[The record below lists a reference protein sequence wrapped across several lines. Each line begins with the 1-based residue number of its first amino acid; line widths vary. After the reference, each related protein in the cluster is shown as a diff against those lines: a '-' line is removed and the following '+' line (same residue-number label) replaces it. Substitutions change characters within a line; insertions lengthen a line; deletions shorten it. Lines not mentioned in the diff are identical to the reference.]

1 MTKYVYPCKAIHHYK
16 HLSMNKKLLFIGALA
31 LCSIASSA
39 QEIKVYDTHR
49 KWSAS
54 FDAIIQ
60 GKTVKRLNTKG
71 LTTEATTNTL
81 RVKVITAPNQSESIK
96 DLLEKAGYEAEVAT
110 NQMVV
115 ASISAHYIP
124 TLAKQD
130 DVLYIEEPRQ
140 FRTFMKDVRTDIGA
154 TKAQNGTS
162 LDTPYDGTG
171 VIVGVIDQGFEFDHP
186 AFKNSAKRWG
196 ASIKNGSL
204 RTTAPNSDST
214 DDVGH
219 ATHVSNIAIGR
230 KVSGSNYSG
239 VAPGAEF
246 LPMMSELSDDAIIL
260 QAKAIKNYA
269 ESQGKPWVINM
280 SFGGDNGPHDGCTS
294 YDQSLNNMC
303 GKGGIMVAAASNSGN
318 IKHHAQYTFT
328 ADNDTVYLYIKPD
341 SYNTDHII
349 LSNIASNSADG
360 KEDINAKL
368 VIFYNG
374 KLYTPTQAQLD
385 KGNFYFESEINPYS
399 NKQNI
404 LVSGYGEDLAKAMG
418 IRNVNSCYFMWELSG
433 KKGTS
438 FHAWAA
444 SDYSDFARITKKI
457 NATNKSITTLSG
469 DTDYTYGEGGASIPN
484 SISVASYNMRT
495 TYKNI
500 NGGYSSYKSLGSP
513 SDISTF
519 SSKGPGILPSQT
531 IPTVAAPG
539 GVIISAFSKNSED
552 FDEYSNDNVQRVTV
566 DGKKYY
572 YGVMSGTSMACPV
585 VTGTIALWLQANP
598 DLTPNDIKDIIKKT
612 ARHDTYTDNITW
624 DKSWGYGKIDAYEGL
639 KQAILLRTAINETF
653 NTSTPISIE
662 KSADA
667 WKVLFNNDESYA
679 HIQVVAINGQ
689 VIKELR
695 IDQPRHGNESIINLQ
710 NLTPGV
716 YLLRVNTTASSATK
730 KIIVK

>member
-1 MTKYVYPCKAIHHYK
+1 
-16 HLSMNKKLLFIGALA
+16 MNKKLLFISALA

-54 FDAIIQ
+54 FDALIQ
-60 GKTVKRLNTKG
+60 GQTVKRLGTKG
-71 LTTEATTNTL
+71 IKAEAPTSIL
-81 RVKVITAPNQSESIK
+81 RVKVITTPNQSESVK
-96 DLLEKAGYEAEVAT
+96 DLLEKAGYEAEVAS

-115 ASISAHYIP
+115 ASMPAHYIP
-124 TLAKQD
+124 TLAQQD

-140 FRTFMKDVRTDIGA
+140 FRTFMNDVRTDIGA
-154 TKAQNGTS
+154 TKAQEGTS
-162 LDTPYDGTG
+162 LDTPYDGSG
-171 VIVGVIDQGFEFDHP
+171 VIVGVIDQGFEFGHP

-204 RTTAPNSDST
+204 RTTAPSSDST

-230 KVSGSNYSG
+230 KVSGSKYSG

-303 GKGGIMVAAASNSGN
+303 GKGGIMVAAASNSGD

-328 ADNDTVYLYIKPD
+328 ADNDTVYLNIKPD
-341 SYNTDHII
+341 SYNSEHVI
-349 LSNIASNSADG
+349 LSNIASTIADG
-360 KEDINAKL
+360 KEDIKAKL
-368 VIFYNG
+368 VVFYNG
-374 KLYTPTQAQLD
+374 KIYTPTEAQLE
-385 KGNFYFESEINPYS
+385 KSSFYLESEINPYS

-404 LVSGYGEDLAKAMG
+404 LVSGYGDDLAKTLG
-418 IRNVNSCYFMWELSG
+418 IKNANSCLFMWELSG
-433 KKGTS
+433 KKGTT

-444 SDYSDFARITKKI
+444 SDYSDFTQVTKWCSAKE
-457 NATNKSITTLSG
+457 KYITTLPG

-484 SISVASYNMRT
+484 AISVASYNMRT
-495 TYKNI
+495 SYRDI
-500 NGGYSSYKSLGSP
+500 NGKFQSYRGLGSA
-513 SDISTF
+513 SGISSF
-519 SSKGPGILPSQT
+519 SSKGPGIDPSQT

-539 GVIISAFSKNSED
+539 GVIISAFSKNSDD
-552 FDEYSNDNVQRVTV
+552 FDEEDASVVQEVTV
-566 DGKKYY
+566 DGKNYY
-572 YGVMSGTSMACPV
+572 YGVMSGTSMAAPV
-585 VTGTIALWLQANP
+585 VTGTVALWLQANP
-598 DLTPNDIKDIIKKT
+598 DLTPNDIKDIIKT
-612 ARHDTYTDNITW
+612 TSRHDTNTGNDAWN
-624 DKSWGYGKIDAYEGL
+624 KQWGYGKIDAYEGL

-662 KSADA
+662 KRADV

-679 HIQVVAINGQ
+679 HIQVVATNGQ
-689 VIKELR
+689 VMKELH

-710 NLTPGV
+710 DLTPGV
-716 YLLRVNTTASSATK
+716 YLLRVNTTASNATK